1 MKLRNNSILLL
12 LLIITFSA
20 LGQSFTELSG
30 PFGGRV
36 TTLRYDA
43 VTNRLYAAVN
53 DRLFRSTDNGVNW
66 SRMTV
71 PTSVNQVLDIL
82 IDGSKII
89 ITCTGIGSNLFYST
103 DNGANWTTVPI
114 PLSNDV
120 AYQIVKHPTAGVYLL
135 RAGGQVLV
143 TVDNWL
149 NWKSLVSYEADGKT
163 ILNDLQVTSTG
174 DIYLSDAKVGVR
186 KLPTP
191 ADPANLAQWSE
202 TNWVT
207 VFPKQTTD
215 SQYDVIN
222 IGIDNVNRI
231 FINHGASDGSGKV
244 QLSEDGGATWQPQSA
259 VFAAGNSSAVWAP
272 SPNGRMYYIPS
283 GAVAVY
289 EYTAGAATPWV
300 AKPWPTATVKRQNV
314 FCAVWRSNTQ
324 AFAGSASDGIF
335 ATSNTGNS
343 WAVSSNGLKFVNGSD
358 VEITADGKIV
368 VIPGIESSS
377 YWYSTDQGLT
387 WVNRAFAGRIL
398 KLYRLPDNTL
408 LILTLDNETFLSTD
422 GINWTKNPT
431 TPGMGFLS
439 QILIVATNDIFA
451 FGSAGDVWESFDKG
465 ASWIKINI
473 TGGPTN
479 SFTSVTRDDDGYFYA
494 NHYNCA
500 NCDATSYTRFDTST
514 DPWTSTSFTVNGNGN
529 DYPPKSMFTLNN
541 KIYVV
546 NSNLAPSSPGALKVS
561 SDKGATWTDLG
572 INAGNGGAFPI
583 RLNALSGIIIPQY
596 GYLYITQNDGKTTLT
611 IPTPQE
617 STLITDISLNAAGT
631 KYVASANGSPALE
644 FALSSTNKLLL
655 PTSEIPAY
663 IDFGW
668 KPVAGGPFGGSVRK
682 LLKTSTGKIFA
693 LSGSPGSAINDKLYR
708 YNSSTSSWEKIVSEN
723 VLSVMIDAS
732 DKIYIQ
738 KFGYSTSSYF
748 GSGLFVSSDNG
759 TTFSPVSAFL
769 NYVYAWANNDVGHLL
784 AATNSGIYRST
795 DNGVTFTS
803 VTASGDYKGIVMIS
817 DGTLIALKGNTV
829 VRSIDKGATWTEVS
843 QSFQDVYSITKLDG
857 NKVGLVTDRNIYV
870 SSDGGITWTSVLN
883 NLPALEATSGSNTFS
898 FLSLSP
904 DNHYYLTVLNNQQSA
919 IIYTSSNGGTSW
931 IKKGTINFPITSLLW
946 DGATLLASTT
956 DNRFVVPPVYG
967 AGILASSDG
976 GVNFSPFQSN
986 KGLVNNKFTGLDIFN
1001 SKLFAL
1007 SNGTLYVSID
1017 NGVNFSVVTSAG
1029 SSISGLLHSPEGAL
1043 IAYGTD
1049 IYKTTDGVTWTLQK
1063 AAVNFTLMSVSPNSQ
1078 YYGYNYA
1085 NFKFQSSSNLTTWT
1099 DVAVPGQTPNDRPIS
1114 MASDS
1119 RGVLYFV
1126 IGDLT
1131 SNKEQVAY
1139 QFSAGTLT
1147 KIPLPLT
1154 NNVTRKVNFVA
1165 SGDKMYMYTG
1175 SLNNLGILQ
1184 TTTDGVQWTSKA
1196 FEGGTKFMLTNSYI
1210 FLKRENGDLLL
1221 SRDQGVFW
1229 QRVGLPASEGVTFDD
1244 VLIDEFTGYAYAQS
1258 EGNAILRTSNSV
1270 LVNDNRVPLIGS
1282 LSPTN
1287 LATGVVP
1294 TAKLVITFDE
1304 AVTPVAGKKI
1314 RIVDPTNTSSFV
1326 ESIDVSAGIQSGRS
1340 FTFTPA
1346 ATTLKY
1352 SPSASTLQS
1361 YYVTLEAGAFIDL
1374 FANPTA
1380 AVINDATWK
1389 FSMGVTPDQTAPTIT
1404 FDNSGTKNYLNIQDN
1419 NKTISATITDA
1430 VGVTQSQIHYR
1441 PITSNSAETI
1451 SQLAK
1456 TTGNNYEFSVPS
1468 SAYGPIGLEFYLT
1481 AADAA
1486 GNSARSPMTGYYY
1499 AYKAVTTVK
1508 PTLASAL
1515 PAGSVE
1521 DNYRMISIPYASDRK
1536 VETVLIPAL
1545 SQFDPKIWR
1554 LLTLN
1559 GEKSDWSE
1567 YPNDFTT
1574 LETGK
1579 GYWIIYKNGGAIALG
1594 VESTPIVTK
1603 TTPTTITLTP
1613 GWNQIGNPY
1622 PFGMAWSQVL
1632 TANGNPAGLTSKP
1645 KVYRGGGYTEPDVIG
1660 VTEGAFV
1667 KNTGTTNIILNI
1679 PVVTSSS
1686 GGRVEQISSTLD
1698 ESEWRVPLML
1708 MGKSFSNT
1716 IGGIGMSPKASESVD
1731 GEDDFSAPALHNIL
1745 QLDFPHPEHRE
1756 KVLARDVVNTQKDY
1770 TWNFKVN
1777 TNLSEE
1783 ITLQWDNE
1791 NFGNN
1796 SKELFLFDVA
1806 KQLPVS
1812 MREQTHYTFNPAVS
1826 TSFRIYYGENLISK
1840 IEPDLVLLGQAF
1852 PNPSE
1857 GETTIP
1863 LVLPGGVNNTYQVRL
1878 EVYNLLGKKIA
1889 TIYEGEMKGGFHS
1902 VQWNTGSAPTGLHFY
1917 QLAVSPSLQS
1927 VQTQKIILK

>member
-12 LLIITFSA
+12 FLIITFSA
-20 LGQSFTELSG
+20 LGQSFTELNG
-30 PFGGRV
+30 PFGGKV
-36 TTLRYDA
+36 TTLRYDG
-43 VTNRLYAAVN
+43 VNNRLYAAVN
-53 DRLFRSTDNGVNW
+53 YKLFRSTDNGVNW
-66 SRMTV
+66 SPMTV
-71 PTSVNQVLDIL
+71 PTDISQVLDIL

-89 ITCTGIGSNLFYST
+89 IIGGNYISSST
-103 DNGANWTTVPI
+103 DNGANWTTLPI
-114 PLSNDV
+114 PSITNNLF
-120 AYQIVKHPTAGVYLL
+120 YQIVKHPTAGVYVL
-135 RAGGQVLV
+135 RGSGQVLV
-143 TVDNWL
+143 TVDNGL
-149 NWKSLVSYEADGKT
+149 NWKSLVSYETNGLT

-174 DIYLSDAKVGVR
+174 DIYLSDSKVGVR
-186 KLPTP
+186 KLPSP
-191 ADPANLAQWSE
+191 ANPANLALWSE
-202 TNWVT
+202 SNWVT

-215 SQYDVIN
+215 AQSDVIN
-222 IGIDNVNRI
+222 IGIDNANRI

-259 VFAAGNSSAVWAP
+259 TLPSFNSWAVWAP
-272 SPNGRMYYIPS
+272 SPNGRMYYIPV
-283 GAVAVY
+283 GGVAVY

-300 AKPWPTATVKRQNV
+300 AKPWPTSTVKKQNV

-324 AFAGSASDGIF
+324 AFAGSLSDGIF

-368 VIPGIESSS
+368 VIPGRESSS

-387 WVNRAFAGRIL
+387 WVNKAFAGQIL

-408 LILTLDNETFLSTD
+408 LILTLNSETFLSTD
-422 GINWTKNPT
+422 GINWTKNP
-431 TPGMGFLS
+431 PIPSMGILN

-451 FGSAGDVWESFDKG
+451 FCSEGDVWESFDKG
-465 ASWIKINI
+465 ASWTKINI
-473 TGGPTN
+473 TGAPTYRFN
-479 SFTSVTRDDDGYFYA
+479 YVTRDNDGYFYA
-494 NHYNCA
+494 NNSNCA
-500 NCDATSYTRFDTST
+500 NCVATSYTRFNSNV
-514 DPWTSTSFTVNGNGN
+514 DPWTSTSFTVNGSVS
-529 DYPPKSMFTLNN
+529 DVAPVSMFSLNN

-546 NSNLAPSSPGALKVS
+546 NSNFAASSPGALKVS
-561 SDKGATWTDLG
+561 SDKGTTWTDLG

-583 RLNALSGIIIPQY
+583 RLNALSGIIIPKE
-596 GYLYITQNDGKTTLT
+596 GYLYITQNDGKTILT
-611 IPTPQE
+611 ITTPQV
-617 STLITDISLNAAGT
+617 STIITDISLNAAGT
-631 KYVASANGSPALE
+631 KYVASADGSPALE

-655 PTSEIPAY
+655 PSNETPAY

-668 KPVAGGPFGGSVRK
+668 KPVAGGPFGGAVQEIVK
-682 LLKTSTGKIFA
+682 NSTGQLFA
-693 LSGSPGSAINDKLYR
+693 HHGSEAFANNDKLYR
-708 YNSSTSSWEKIVSEN
+708 YNSSTSSWEKIVSDW
-723 VLSVMIDAS
+723 VKSLFIDAS

-738 KFGYSTSSYF
+738 KDDIG
-748 GSGLFVSSDNG
+748 GPLGLYVSSDNG
-759 TTFSPVSAFL
+759 TTFSFVSDFFSYVSAW
-769 NYVYAWANNDVGHLL
+769 VNNDVGHLL
-784 AATNSGIYRST
+784 AVTSEGILRST

-803 VTASGDYKGIVMIS
+803 VASGDDYKDIVMIS
-817 DGTLIALKGNTV
+817 DGTLIATKQNNV
-829 VRSIDKGATWTEVS
+829 VRSIDNGTTWTEVS
-843 QSFQDVYSITKLDG
+843 QNFEFITSIAKLDG
-857 NKVGLVTDRNIYV
+857 NKVGLVSGKNIYV
-870 SSDGGITWTSVLN
+870 SSDGGITWTSVLS
-883 NLPALEATSGSNTFS
+883 NLPALEATSGSFNFV
-898 FLSLSP
+898 SLSP
-904 DNHYYLTVLNNQQSA
+904 DNHYYLTVFTTQLST
-919 IIYTSSNGGTSW
+919 ILYSSSNGGTSW
-931 IKKGTINFPITSLLW
+931 IKKGTINFPVTSLAW

-956 DNRFVVPPVYG
+956 DILYVTPPIYG
-967 AGILASSDG
+967 AGVLASSDG

-1017 NGVNFSVVTSAG
+1017 NGLNFSVVTSAG
-1029 SSISGLLHSPEGAL
+1029 SSLSGLLHTPDGAL

-1063 AAVNFTLMSVSPNSQ
+1063 AAVNFTLMSVSPNSR
-1078 YYGYNYA
+1078 YYAYNYSDS
-1085 NFKFQSSSNLTTWT
+1085 KFQSSTDLTTWD
-1099 DVAVPGQTPNDRPIS
+1099 DVEVSGLPPGDRPIS

-1126 IGDLT
+1126 TGDLIFDL
-1131 SNKEQVAY
+1131 SKEQVAY
-1139 QFSAGTLT
+1139 QFSAGTLS
-1147 KIPLPLT
+1147 KIPLPYT
-1154 NNVTRKVNFVA
+1154 NDRSMKVNFVA
-1165 SGDKMYMYTG
+1165 SGDKMFLYTG
-1175 SLNNLGILQ
+1175 RSFDSRGILQ

-1196 FEGGTKFMLTNSYI
+1196 IEGGTKFMLTNNYI
-1210 FLKRENGDLLL
+1210 FIRRDDGDLRL

-1229 QRVGLPASEGVTFDD
+1229 QRVGLPSSEGVIFDD
-1244 VLIDEFTGYAYAQS
+1244 VLIDEFTGYAYAQA

-1282 LSPTN
+1282 LAPTN

-1304 AVTPVAGKKI
+1304 AVTPVAGKTI

-1326 ESIDVSAGIQSGRS
+1326 ESIDVSAGVQSGRS

-1352 SPSASTLQS
+1352 SPSASALQS
-1361 YYVTLEAGAFIDL
+1361 YYITLEAGSFVDL
-1374 FANPTA
+1374 FANPTN

-1389 FSMGVTPDQTAPTIT
+1389 FTMAVIPDQTAPVIT
-1404 FDNSGTKNYLNIQDN
+1404 FDNTGTTNYLNIQDN
-1419 NKTISATITDA
+1419 NKAIRATITDA
-1430 VGVTQSQIHYR
+1430 VGVTQSQIYYR
-1441 PITSNSAETI
+1441 PITSVATETV
-1451 SQLAK
+1451 SQLTK

-1468 SAYGPIGLEFYLT
+1468 SAYGPVGLEFYLT
-1481 AADAA
+1481 ASDAA
-1486 GNSARSPMTGYYY
+1486 GNSMRSPMSGYYY

-1521 DNYRMISIPYASDRK
+1521 DNYRMISIPYVSDK
-1536 VETVLIPAL
+1536 TVETVLIPAL
-1545 SQFDPKIWR
+1545 SQFDAKVWR

-1559 GEKSDWSE
+1559 SEKTDWSE

-1579 GYWIIYKNGGAIALG
+1579 GYWIINKNGGALALG

-1603 TTPTTITLTP
+1603 ETPTTITLTP

-1622 PFGMAWSQVL
+1622 PFPMVWSQVL
-1632 TANGNPAGLTSKP
+1632 TANNNPAGLTSKP
-1645 KVYRGGGYTEPDVIG
+1645 KVYRGGGTGYTEPDVIG
-1660 VTEGAFV
+1660 VTEGFLV
-1667 KNTGTTNIILNI
+1667 KNTGTTNIALNI
-1679 PVVTSSS
+1679 PLVSSSS
-1686 GGRVEQISSTLD
+1686 GSRKQQISSTLD
-1698 ESEWRVPLML
+1698 ESEWRVPLL
-1708 MGKSFSNT
+1708 LIGKSFSNT
-1716 IGGIGMSPKASESVD
+1716 IGGIGMSPEANESVD
-1731 GEDDFSAPALHNIL
+1731 GKDDFSAPPLQNML

-1777 TNLSEE
+1777 TNLREE

-1806 KQLPVS
+1806 KQLPVN
-1812 MREQTHYTFNPAVS
+1812 MRELTHYSFNPAVS
-1826 TSFRIYYGENLISK
+1826 TSFRIYYGENVVSN

-1863 LVLPGGVNNTYQVRL
+1863 LVLPGGIKNSYQVNL
-1878 EVYNLLGKKIA
+1878 DVYNLYGEKIA

-1902 VQWNTGSAPTGLHFY
+1902 IKWNTGSAPRGLHLY
-1917 QLAVSPSLQS
+1917 RLAVSPSTQS
-1927 VQTQKIILK
+1927 VKTQKIILK